1 MKLLIV
7 SERCSTFRV
16 KLIDNLVRALLSQNV
31 EVVLLV
37 GEAFNGSVAQEIEV
51 LSPPRFRELSKSMD
65 EHRYLEIFK
74 IAFEAEIDQ
83 VHFCFFLDPQRLYLA
98 LETDDLAKELKF
110 SYSIFGIAEYLRKA
124 IYRHFH
130 EALLQQTYIKRVLI
144 HSIHPETAQAKAKE
158 MGILDSNK
166 VAYVHDPLYDPP
178 EALLI
183 DKSMARRA
191 LALPLDAQIVLYF
204 GTYGF
209 KKGPDLL
216 LSVAKRF
223 KDEPRVQFIFAGNTS
238 TATFDFDKGHY
249 SWANIRFDDRFIDE
263 ETAYLYFAASDL
275 VVQPYRRYYEFDTS
289 GVLVQACLARR
300 AVLVPDISPFKETV
314 NAYNLGQT
322 FKCEDADSLEEE
334 ILMILAQKEQPNQRH
349 FEKYIS
355 QIESWSTLADLIL

>member
-166 VAYVHDPLYDPP
+166 VAYVHDPLYDAP